1 MTPLQTL
8 RLHLNE
14 YERFIQRATEME
26 ADIREEESGVVI
38 SNAYWETAYEA
49 VFGTSKDV
57 HSALRALNTVWS
69 TTIPTRRTKKTCA
82 PLWTRC
88 VKKWSSSNTFSATRR
103 FSRKTKRRIKA
114 SEYPD
119 TPMAAR

>member
-26 ADIREEESGVVI
+26 AGIREEEAGIREEEAGASI

-57 HSALRALNTVWS
+57 HSALRALNT
-69 TTIPTRRTKKTCA
+69 R
-82 PLWTRC
+82 LD
-88 VKKWSSSNTFSATRR
+88 
-103 FSRKTKRRIKA
+103 
-114 SEYPD
+114 YYDPD
-119 TPMAAR
+119 TTYEEDVRAFVDALREKVEQLEHVLGDSPLFSQNQTSY

>member
-8 RLHLNE
+8 RFHLNE

-26 ADIREEESGVVI
+26 ADIREEESWVVI

-57 HSALRALNTVWS
+57 HSALRALNT
-69 TTIPTRRTKKTCA
+69 R
-82 PLWTRC
+82 L
-88 VKKWSSSNTFSATRR
+88 
-103 FSRKTKRRIKA
+103 
-114 SEYPD
+114 EYYDPD
-119 TPMAAR
+119 TTYEEDVRAFVDALREKVEQLEHVLGDSPLFSQNQTSY

>member
-1 MTPLQTL
+1 MNPLQTL

-57 HSALRALNTVWS
+57 HSALRALNTRLEYYDPD
-69 TTIPTRRTKKTCA
+69 TTYEEDVRA
-82 PLWTRC
+82 FVTRC

-119 TPMAAR
+119 TPTAAR

>member
-26 ADIREEESGVVI
+26 AGIREEAGASI

-57 HSALRALNTVWS
+57 HSALRALNT
-69 TTIPTRRTKKTCA
+69 R
-82 PLWTRC
+82 LD
-88 VKKWSSSNTFSATRR
+88 
-103 FSRKTKRRIKA
+103 
-114 SEYPD
+114 YYDPD
-119 TPMAAR
+119 TTYEEDVRAFVDALREKVEQLEHVLGDSPLFSQNQTSY

>member
-26 ADIREEESGVVI
+26 AGIREEESGVVI

-57 HSALRALNTVWS
+57 HSLGAGV
-69 TTIPTRRTKKTCA
+69 
-82 PLWTRC
+82 
-88 VKKWSSSNTFSATRR
+88 
-103 FSRKTKRRIKA
+103 
-114 SEYPD
+114 EYPFGVLRSRHD
-119 TPMAAR
+119 VRRRRARLCGCAA

>member
-26 ADIREEESGVVI
+26 AGIREEESGTSI

-57 HSALRALNTVWS
+57 HSALRALNTVVEPS
-69 TTIPTRRTKKTCA
+69 SLTGNLRSARIANIVSPTAPVAPTT
-82 PLWTRC
+82 
-88 VKKWSSSNTFSATRR
+88 ATLYCLLIVNCLD
-103 FSRKTKRRIKA
+103 S
-114 SEYPD
+114 
-119 TPMAAR
+119 

>member
-1 MTPLQTL
+1 MNPLQTL

-57 HSALRALNTVWS
+57 QAVLRALNT
-69 TTIPTRRTKKTCA
+69 R
-82 PLWTRC
+82 L
-88 VKKWSSSNTFSATRR
+88 
-103 FSRKTKRRIKA
+103 
-114 SEYPD
+114 EYYDPD
-119 TPMAAR
+119 TTYEEDVRAFVDALREKVEQLEHVLGDSPLFSQNQTSY